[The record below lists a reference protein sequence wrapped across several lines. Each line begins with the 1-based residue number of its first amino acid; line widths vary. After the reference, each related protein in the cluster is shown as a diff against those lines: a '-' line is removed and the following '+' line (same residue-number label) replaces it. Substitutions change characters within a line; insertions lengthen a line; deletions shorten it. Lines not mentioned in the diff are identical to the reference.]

1 MLIDF
6 TFLVFYFFFSCWFS
20 RIEKFK
26 LEFFYLQVMI
36 LCVRVVLKNLLRT
49 EFAIHNGRFRIK
61 VLFLSQLVWAVMQG
75 LKAVEDI
82 NCADSS

>member
-36 LCVRVVLKNLLRT
+36 LCVRVFLKPVKDRICHTKWTIQDQGFIPFTVSLGGD
-49 EFAIHNGRFRIK
+49 ARF
-61 VLFLSQLVWAVMQG
+61 
-75 LKAVEDI
+75 E
-82 NCADSS
+82 SS